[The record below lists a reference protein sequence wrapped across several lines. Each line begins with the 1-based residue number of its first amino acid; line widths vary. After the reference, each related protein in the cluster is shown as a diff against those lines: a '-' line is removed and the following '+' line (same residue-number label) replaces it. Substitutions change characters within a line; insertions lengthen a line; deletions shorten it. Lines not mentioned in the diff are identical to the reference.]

1 MRHIEWLLPAA
12 EVRSSNPDISKFLFG
27 SLFFLH
33 SIETTKITKKRPGF
47 KKNVLHYLSLPEMH
61 IYISLSLSLFLA
73 PFQLICLTWWASLTH
88 SHRQIPGFQSF
99 GEMGLDGQAEGFLN
113 LAFRRSSTKLS
124 NKSFIF
130 LLKSCFAVLSKKP
143 PCHFDARIK
152 LITR

>member
-99 GEMGLDGQAEGFLN
+99 GEMGLDGQAEGFLY
-113 LAFRRSSTKLS
+113 LAFRRSKTFKQEFFFVEILFCC
-124 NKSFIF
+124 FI
-130 LLKSCFAVLSKKP
+130 KKAP
-143 PCHFDARIK
+143 MPFWCPHQANYEIK
-152 LITR
+152 